1 MHQPLI
7 KLVESLND
15 KSNKIIC
22 IYNKQLM
29 NMQTERCKIGSQ
41 NLKSIDGGI
50 KIQGY

>member
-15 KSNKIIC
+15 KSNKNVC
-22 IYNKQLM
+22 TYNKQLR
-29 NMQTERCKIGSQ
+29 NMQTERCKIWSQ
-41 NLKSIDGGI
+41 NLKSIDRGI